1 MRVLILCTMLLLA
14 VPTVAFD
21 FDLGKLDLNKIG
33 NMVKHGQQAF
43 TDIPEPEEIQI
54 GGGMAA
60 GLLGAV
66 PLVRN
71 ERVQRYVNDLG
82 QWLAMHSERPGLP
95 WRFGVL
101 DTSDINAFAAPG
113 GYVFITR
120 GLFMSLWDEAELAG
134 VIGHEIIHV
143 LQKHHLQA
151 IKARAR
157 AGLAT
162 DALGMAADQAGVPV
176 EQFTRLGMDLFARGL
191 DKEDEFE
198 ADRRGVVLAARGG
211 YDPEGLPGVLYTIN
225 NMNPKSQGLSLMFQT
240 HPPTGERIQR
250 LEGLMDGRF
259 LKAAA
264 HQRLRKRLQ
273 SMQALLCRSGP
284 GRDGCPGHR

>member
-1 MRVLILCTMLLLA
+1 MRALVLCALLLSA
-14 VPTVAFD
+14 GAATAFD
-21 FDLGKLDLNKIG
+21 FDLGKLDLNKLG

-43 TDIPEPEEIQI
+43 SDIPEPEEIQI

-95 WRFGVL
+95 WHFGVL

-151 IKARAR
+151 IKAQAR

-162 DALGMAADQAGVPV
+162 DALNMAADQAGVQV
-176 EQFTRLGMDLFARGL
+176 EQFTRLGMDLYARGL
-191 DKEDEFE
+191 DKEDEFQ
-198 ADRRGVVLAARGG
+198 ADRMGIVLAARGG
-211 YDPEGLPGVLYTIN
+211 YDPEGLPGVLYAID
-225 NMNPKSQGLSLMFQT
+225 NMNPKSSDLSLMFQT
-240 HPPTGERIQR
+240 HPPTGERISR
-250 LEGLMDGRF
+250 LQGLLDGRF
-259 LKAAA
+259 LQAAA
-264 HQRLRKRLQ
+264 HQHLRKRLQ
-273 SMQALLCRSGP
+273 SMQALLK
-284 GRDGCPGHR
+284 